1 MPYSQ
6 DACDQINCLSETYCN
21 VLHLFSPEIGK
32 SQLSDI
38 RYGSNTE
45 KVMLFLLHLFIDYIF
60 LLYYCDACSFQTT
73 ILICIAIFQLFWLYD
88 LQTLLNAL
96 QSMKLLSYTHKYD
109 SVVDA
114 LTKRT
119 LV

>member
-1 MPYSQ
+1 MMPVIK
-6 DACDQINCLSETYCN
+6 INCLLETYCN
-21 VLHLFSPEIGK
+21 VLHLFPPEIGK
-32 SQLSDI
+32 SQLSGI

-45 KVMLFLLHLFIDYIF
+45 KVMLFLLPLLIDYIF
-60 LLYYCDACSFQTT
+60 VHYYCDASFQTT
-73 ILICIAIFQLFWLYD
+73 ILICIAIFQLFGLYD

-96 QSMKLLSYTHKYD
+96 QSMKLLSYTHKCD